1 MNLLAAEWIKV
12 RSVRSTLWTLL
23 ATIGLAV
30 GLSAF
35 VAANFRANIERV
47 QNFDPIV
54 TSLYGLTLAQ
64 LALVVFGVLTVGS
77 EYASGSIRPTLAAV
91 PRRGRFY
98 AAKTAV
104 IGLVA
109 LAVSAP
115 SVLAAF
121 VVGQHALGP
130 YAVAA
135 GDPDTVPALLGATAY
150 LPLICLFAAGVATMV
165 RSSAIAL
172 GVLVPVLFLGSQG
185 LGNVPGLRPVL
196 QYLPD
201 QAGMELMRIAGGP
214 DSRFGPAYG
223 PGVALVIL
231 VGWTVAALVGGFL
244 VLRRRDA

>member
-12 RSVRSTLWTLL
+12 RSVRSTMWALL
-23 ATIGLAV
+23 ATAGLAV

-35 VAANFRANIERV
+35 IASNFRANIERV

-54 TSLYGLTLAQ
+54 TALYGLTLAQ
-64 LALVVFGVLTVGS
+64 LALVVFGVLAVGS
-77 EYASGSIRPTLAAV
+77 EYSSGSIRPSLAAV

-98 AAKTAV
+98 AAKAAV
-104 IGLVA
+104 VGLVA
-109 LAVSAP
+109 LGVSAP
-115 SVLAAF
+115 SVPAAF
-121 VVGQHALGP
+121 LVGQRVLGP
-130 YAVAA
+130 YAVAD
-135 GDPDTVPALLGATAY
+135 GDPDTVPALLGAVAY
-150 LPLICLFAAGVATMV
+150 LPLICLFAAGVATML

-172 GVLVPVLFLGSQG
+172 GVLIPVLFLGSQG

-214 DSRFGPAYG
+214 ESGFGPAYG
-223 PGVALVIL
+223 PGVALL
-231 VGWTVAALVGGFL
+231 LLLGWTASALLGGYL